1 MPGTDFPEKSSGSL
15 KTEKHCWTFDK
26 SEIPTFLI
34 SFALLGLV
42 LLPIL
47 IADRYYLEDWRR
59 ILDGT
64 FGWIGEGR
72 PLTELLMRALN
83 LGNPLM
89 DLSPLPQLAAIALL
103 SYNAV
108 LISRKFSLKPPL
120 LAALATFPIGGSP
133 FFLANLSFRFDSL
146 GMALSMLLAL
156 IPIVSTEKVSV
167 KAWITGALCIFASL
181 GFYQTGINAFFVFL
195 ILELGLLQL
204 EYTPLKTL
212 LNILLFRVAQF
223 TAGFLPYLLLARTI
237 ITGSYNQ
244 QHFAVVTKWSE
255 IGTIASNWKTAWHF
269 IYDSFPG
276 SQREIFQIPILLGA
290 VILVGIGCLYIRFLI
305 RSDYN
310 RVIVVL
316 FLIAVLLF
324 PLMWIAGALGPV
336 LFPVK
341 AIITLPRI
349 HVGIGALL
357 SSSFVLICVALARY
371 DLGTK
376 WFCMAL
382 AIPAY
387 LMIMFAFVLGNALK
401 EQKHYEDQIGAALC
415 DDIEQVT
422 STHPVEH
429 IIMNGVVSYAPTV
442 RQAMRRYRL
451 LRSLVSID
459 FRADRN
465 DGDYIHNKLR
475 YYGLNS
481 APENS
486 DESRSAILSKT
497 ENAVPLR
504 TTNYYRLYAIAQY
517 LIIDFDAKPPR

>member
-1 MPGTDFPEKSSGSL
+1 MPNTDFPEKPSGSPG
-15 KTEKHCWTFDK
+15 TERHCWIFDK
-26 SEIPTFLI
+26 SEIATFLI

-47 IADRYYLEDWRR
+47 IADRYHLEDWRR
-59 ILDGT
+59 LLDGT

-72 PLTELLMRALN
+72 PLTELLMRVLN

-89 DLSPLPQLAAIALL
+89 DLSPLPQVAAIALL

-108 LISRKFSLKPPL
+108 LISRKFSIKPPL
-120 LAALATFPIGGSP
+120 LAALAALPIGGSP

-156 IPIVSTEKVSV
+156 MPIVSTEKVSV
-167 KAWITGALCIFASL
+167 KAWFIGALCIFASL

-204 EYTPLKTL
+204 DYTSLKRL
-212 LNILLFRVAQF
+212 LKIILFRVAQF
-223 TAGFLPYLLLARTI
+223 TAGFLSYLILARTMV
-237 ITGSYNQ
+237 TGSYNQ
-244 QHFAVVTKWSE
+244 QHFAFVTKLSE
-255 IGTIASNWKTAWHF
+255 IGIVAYNWKTAWHF

-276 SQREIFQIPILLGA
+276 SQREILRMTILLGV
-290 VILVGIGCLYIRFLI
+290 VILIGIGLLYLRFLI
-305 RSDYN
+305 RSDHN
-310 RVIVVL
+310 RIIVVL
-316 FLIAVLLF
+316 VLIAVLLL
-324 PLMWIAGALGPV
+324 PLIWIAGSLGPV

-349 HVGIGALL
+349 HMGIGPLL
-357 SSSFVLICVALARY
+357 SSSFVLICVTLSRY
-371 DLGTK
+371 GLGTK
-376 WFCMAL
+376 WLCIAL

-387 LMIMFAFVLGNALK
+387 LMIMFAFVFGNALK
-401 EQKHYEDQIGAALC
+401 EQKHYEDRIGAKLC
-415 DDIEQVT
+415 DDVEQIT
-422 STHPVEH
+422 STQPVDH
-429 IIMNGVVSYAPTV
+429 IIMNGIVSYAPTV

-459 FRADRN
+459 FRTDRN

-475 YYGLNS
+475 YYGLNTP
-481 APENS
+481 PENS

-504 TTNYYRLYAIAQY
+504 TTDYYRLYAIDHY
-517 LIIDFDAKPPR
+517 LIIDFNAKPPR